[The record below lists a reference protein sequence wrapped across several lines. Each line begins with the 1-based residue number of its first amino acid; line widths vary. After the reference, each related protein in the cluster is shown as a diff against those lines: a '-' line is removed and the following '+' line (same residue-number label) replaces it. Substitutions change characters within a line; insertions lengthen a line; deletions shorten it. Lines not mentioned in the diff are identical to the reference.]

1 MAARPALLL
10 VVLFTVAATSSIL
23 AEHQETATEGESPP
37 GRPITVRQAVVLGV
51 VEGLTE
57 YLPVS
62 STGHLIIASHAMGLS
77 RFTQERAW
85 LGRKLESPPALNTFE
100 VVIQLG
106 AILAVL
112 GLYRRRVGQM
122 VAGVLGRD
130 RDGLRLTGLL
140 LVAFTPAVV
149 VGLLL
154 HDFIAEH
161 LFSPATVCLA
171 LAVGGALMLGVEGW
185 TPAGRRA
192 SEEGVSLLR
201 ITYAQ
206 ALIIG
211 FAQVIA
217 MWPGTSRSMV
227 TIVAAMLLGMSRLAA
242 AEFSFLL
249 ALPTLGGATV
259 YAAWRGWEDL
269 LHSAGW
275 DGLLAGLIVS
285 GVVAGLAV
293 AGFVRFLTRHG
304 LAAFGVYRI
313 AVALV
318 LGILLL
324 R

>member
-1 MAARPALLL
+1 MTYRLALVLALVLL
-10 VVLFTVAATSSIL
+10 APCSSPVFATPPETR
-23 AEHQETATEGESPP
+23 AEDDPP
-37 GRPITVRQAVVLGV
+37 VQRPITVGQAAVLGV
-51 VEGLTE
+51 VAGLTE

-62 STGHLIIASHAMGLS
+62 STGHLILASHIMGLS
-77 RFTQERAW
+77 RFIEERAW
-85 LGRKLESPPALNTFE
+85 LGRKLESPPALGTFE
-100 VVIQLG
+100 IVIQFG

-112 GLYRRRVGQM
+112 GLYRRRVMQM
-122 VAGVLGRD
+122 TAGVLGRD

-140 LVAFTPAVV
+140 LVAFAPAVV
-149 VGLLL
+149 IGLLF
-154 HDFIAEH
+154 HDFISEH

-171 LAVGGALMLGVEGW
+171 LAVGGAVMLAVERF
-185 TPAGRRA
+185 TPVRRRA
-192 SEEGVSLLR
+192 SHEGLGLLQ
-201 ITYAQ
+201 ITYTQ
-206 ALIIG
+206 ALVIG
-211 FAQVIA
+211 LAQVIA

-275 DGLLAGLIVS
+275 DGLLVGLVVS
-285 GVVAGLAV
+285 GIVAALAV
-293 AGFVRFLTRHG
+293 AGFVRYLTRHG

-313 AVALV
+313 LVALV
-318 LGILLL
+318 LAVLLL

>member
-1 MAARPALLL
+1 MRDHLRLVLTLVLLL
-10 VVLFTVAATSSIL
+10 ALSSSAIAAT
-23 AEHQETATEGESPP
+23 AEPPAEDESPP
-37 GRPITVRQAVVLGV
+37 ERSITIGQAVILGV

-57 YLPVS
+57 YVPVS
-62 STGHLIIASHAMGLS
+62 STGHLILTSHLLGLT
-77 RFTQERAW
+77 RFTEERAW
-85 LGRKLESPPALNTFE
+85 IGRKLESPPALDTYE
-100 VVIQLG
+100 IVIQFG

-112 GLYRRRVGQM
+112 GLYRRRVRQM
-122 VAGVLGRD
+122 IDGLLGRD
-130 RDGLRLTGLL
+130 PEGLRLAGLL
-140 LVAFTPAVV
+140 AVAFAPAVV
-149 VGLLL
+149 IGLLL
-154 HDFIAEH
+154 HGFITEH

-171 LAVGGALMLGVEGW
+171 LVVGGVVMLSVEGFS
-185 TPAGRRA
+185 PVRLRA
-192 SEEGVSLLR
+192 SNEGLGLLQ
-201 ITYAQ
+201 ITYTQ

-259 YAAWRGWEDL
+259 YAAWRGWDDL

-275 DGLLAGLIVS
+275 DGLLVGLVVS
-285 GVVAGLAV
+285 GIVAAFAV
-293 AGFVRFLTRHG
+293 AGFIRYLTRHG

-313 AVALV
+313 VVALV
-318 LGILLL
+318 LAVLLL